1 LSVRDHCADAPAFAA
16 SGGGVAVRL
25 PGYTR
30 AVPQFELTSAFR
42 PAGDQ
47 PQAIDALERG
57 IKDELREQI
66 LLGVTGSG
74 KTYTVA
80 NVIERIQRPTL
91 VMSPNK
97 TLAAQLWAE
106 FREFFPNSA
115 VEYFV
120 SYYDFYQPEAYIPR
134 TDTYIEKDS
143 SRNDEIDRLRNS
155 ATRALLTRRDVIV
168 VASISCIYGIGSP
181 ENYLGES
188 ISLRVGESLR
198 RDILLRKLADL
209 QYSRNDTDFGR
220 SKFRVRGDVIDVQPA
235 YEQLATRIELFG
247 DTVEAIKEF
256 DPLTGEIMARRE
268 ELQVFPASHYVTP
281 QQEMD
286 RALVAIEAELEER
299 VALLES
305 RDRLLEAQR
314 LRQRTNF
321 DMEMMR
327 ETGSC
332 AGIENYS
339 RHLSNR
345 SEGQR
350 PFCLLDFLPDDAL
363 IVVDESHV
371 AVPQIDGMYKGDKA
385 RKIPLVEYGFRLPSA
400 LDNRPLTFAEW
411 DSMVGQIL
419 YVSATPG
426 PYEEGRASQVVEQ
439 IIRPTGLVD
448 PTVEVKPSE
457 GQIDDLIAQ
466 LQRRIERHERCL
478 ITTLTKKMAEDLTDY
493 LREAGIR
500 VRYLHSDIDTM
511 ERVEIIRDLRLGVF
525 DVLVGINL
533 LREGLDLPEVSFIAI
548 LDADKEGYLRG
559 YRSLIQTTGRA
570 ARNIFGHVIMYADS
584 MSDAMVRAIGET
596 DRRRAVQ
603 MRFNEAHG
611 ITPQSIVKAVYQLE
625 THRDEQ
631 SLRAAAFQEA
641 AGLPPD
647 ELLRLAKDVEKEMLR
662 AARDLEFE
670 RAAELRDR
678 LVELRRRM
686 ETEEPADLA
695 PATSA
700 AGNGHAAPGRR
711 GRYARRR

>member
-1 LSVRDHCADAPAFAA
+1 VPVFDLVAPFA
-16 SGGGVAVRL
+16 
-25 PGYTR
+25 
-30 AVPQFELTSAFR
+30 

-47 PQAIDALERG
+47 PRAIERLDG
-57 IKDELREQI
+57 GLRRGLRQQI

-80 NVIERIQRPTL
+80 NVIAAQERPTL
-91 VMSPNK
+91 VLSPNK

-106 FREFFPNSA
+106 FREFFPRNA

-143 SRNDEIDRLRNS
+143 TRNDEIDRLRNS
-155 ATRALLTRRDVIV
+155 ATRALLTRRDVVV
-168 VASISCIYGIGSP
+168 VASVSCIYGIGSP
-181 ENYLGES
+181 ENYIGES
-188 ISLRVGESLR
+188 ITLKVGESWR
-198 RDILLRKLADL
+198 RDIVLRKFADL
-209 QYSRNDTDFGR
+209 QYSRNDIDFGR
-220 SKFRVRGDVIDVQPA
+220 SRFRVRGDVVDVQPA
-235 YEQLATRIELFG
+235 YEEVATRIEFFG
-247 DTVEAIKEF
+247 DAVEAIKEF
-256 DPLTGEIMARRE
+256 DPLTGEILNRRDE
-268 ELQVFPASHYVTP
+268 VTVFPASHYVTP
-281 QQEMD
+281 AEQMKTALELIQQ
-286 RALVAIEAELEER
+286 ELEER
-299 VALLES
+299 VAQLEA
-305 RDRLLEAQR
+305 RGRLLEAQR

-327 ETGSC
+327 ETGTC

-339 RHLSNR
+339 RHLTAR
-345 SEGQR
+345 AEGQR
-350 PFCLLDFLPDDAL
+350 PFCLLDFLPNDAL
-363 IVVDESHV
+363 IIVDESHV
-371 AVPQIDGMYKGDKA
+371 AVPQIDGMYKGDRA

-411 DSMVGQIL
+411 DSMVGQII
-419 YVSATPG
+419 YTSATPG
-426 PYEEGRASQVVEQ
+426 PYEEEHATQVVEQ

-448 PTVEVKPSE
+448 PTIEVKKSE

-466 LQRRIERHERCL
+466 LRQRIVRHERCL

-493 LREAGIR
+493 LREAGIK
-500 VRYLHSDIDTM
+500 VRYLHSDIETL

-533 LREGLDLPEVSFIAI
+533 LREGLDLPEVSFIGI

-570 ARNIFGHVIMYADS
+570 ARNIFGHVVMYADNV
-584 MSDAMVRAIGET
+584 SDAMRRAIAET
-596 DRRRAVQ
+596 DRRRALQVT
-603 MRFNEAHG
+603 FNEEHG

-625 THRDEQ
+625 ARREEA
-631 SLRAAAFQEA
+631 SLRAVAFQES

-647 ELLRLAKDVEKEMLR
+647 ELLRLARDVEKEMLR

-678 LVELRRRM
+678 LTELRRRLDGVLDGKQA
-686 ETEEPADLA
+686 ELELES
-695 PATSA
+695 AT
-700 AGNGHAAPGRR
+700 NGHPPRR
-711 GRYARRR
+711 RSGNRRPVARR

>member
-1 LSVRDHCADAPAFAA
+1 VPALEIVSSFA
-16 SGGGVAVRL
+16 
-25 PGYTR
+25 
-30 AVPQFELTSAFR
+30 

-47 PQAIDALERG
+47 PAAIDALHRG
-57 IKDELREQI
+57 VEAGLREQT

-74 KTYTVA
+74 KTFTIA
-80 NVIERIQRPTL
+80 HLAERLQRPML
-91 VMSPNK
+91 VLSPNK

-106 FREFFPNSA
+106 FREFFPNNA

-120 SYYDFYQPEAYIPR
+120 SFYDFYQPEAYIPR

-188 ISLRVGESLR
+188 MQVKKGETWR

-209 QYSRNDTDFGR
+209 QYSRNDIDFGR
-220 SKFRVRGDVIDVQPA
+220 SRFRVRGDVLDVQPA
-235 YEQLATRIELFG
+235 YEEVATRIEFFG
-247 DTVEAIKEF
+247 DEIESIKEF
-256 DPLTGEIMARRE
+256 DPLTGEILAQRE
-268 ELQVFPASHYVTP
+268 EFTVFPASHYVTP
-281 QQEMD
+281 QEQMKT
-286 RALVAIEAELEER
+286 ALERIREELAERVAELE
-299 VALLES
+299 S
-305 RDRLLEAQR
+305 RGRLLEAQR
-314 LRQRTNF
+314 LLQRTNF
-321 DMEMMR
+321 DMEMMQ
-327 ETGSC
+327 ETGTC

-339 RHLSNR
+339 RHLAGR
-345 SEGQR
+345 AEGER
-350 PFCLLDFLPDDAL
+350 PFCLLDFLPEDA
-363 IVVDESHV
+363 IVVVDESHV
-371 AVPQIDGMYKGDKA
+371 AVPQIGGMFGGDRS

-411 DSMVGQIL
+411 DSMVGQVI
-419 YVSATPG
+419 YASATPG
-426 PYEEGRASQVVEQ
+426 PYEEEHSKQVVEQ

-457 GQIDDLIAQ
+457 GQIDDLLAQIAQ
-466 LQRRIERHERCL
+466 RVERKERVL

-493 LREAGIR
+493 LREAGVR

-533 LREGLDLPEVSFIAI
+533 LREGLDLPEVSFIGI

-559 YRSLIQTTGRA
+559 YRSLVQTIGRA
-570 ARNIFGHVIMYADS
+570 ARNIEGHVVMYADS
-584 MSDAMVRAIGET
+584 RSDAMERAIAET

-603 MRFNEAHG
+603 TAHNEKHG
-611 ITPQSIVKAVYQLE
+611 ITPLSIVKAVYQME
-625 THRDEQ
+625 THRDDVNVH
-631 SLRAAAFQEA
+631 AAELQEA

-647 ELLRLAKDVEKEMLR
+647 ELLRLAKEVEREMKR

-678 LVELRRRM
+678 LTQLRRRIDDP
-686 ETEEPADLA
+686 EAELA
-695 PATSA
+695 TTA
-700 AGNGHAAPGRR
+700 AERPRQQQRR
-711 GRYARRR
+711 GGRYARRR

>member
-1 LSVRDHCADAPAFAA
+1 M
-16 SGGGVAVRL
+16 GVCP

-47 PQAIDALERG
+47 PQAIEALERG

-80 NVIERIQRPTL
+80 NVIEHIQRPTL

-106 FREFFPNSA
+106 FREFFPNNA

-256 DPLTGEIMARRE
+256 DPLTGEIMAKRE

-305 RDRLLEAQR
+305 RGRLLEAQR

-339 RHLSNR
+339 RHLTNR
-345 SEGQR
+345 AEGQR

-466 LQRRIERHERCL
+466 LRRRIERHERCL

-500 VRYLHSDIDTM
+500 VRYLHSDIDTL

-533 LREGLDLPEVSFIAI
+533 LREGLDLPEVSFIGI

-603 MRFNEAHG
+603 MRFNEEHG

-625 THRDEQ
+625 SHRDEQ

-695 PATSA
+695 PATSG
-700 AGNGHAAPGRR
+700 AGNGHSALGRR

>member
-1 LSVRDHCADAPAFAA
+1 MPALELLAPFA
-16 SGGGVAVRL
+16 
-25 PGYTR
+25 
-30 AVPQFELTSAFR
+30 

-47 PQAIDALERG
+47 PAAIEALNRG
-57 IKDELREQI
+57 LTEGQREQV

-74 KTYTVA
+74 KTFTIA
-80 NVIERIQRPTL
+80 NVIAQQQRPTL
-91 VMSPNK
+91 VLSPNK

-106 FREFFPNSA
+106 FREFFPHNA

-120 SYYDFYQPEAYIPR
+120 SFYDFYQPEAYIPR

-188 ISLRVGESLR
+188 ITVKVGESWR
-198 RDILLRKLADL
+198 RDIMLRKFSDL
-209 QYSRNDTDFGR
+209 QYARNDMDFGR
-220 SKFRVRGDVIDVQPA
+220 SRFRVRGDVVDVQPA
-235 YEQLATRIELFG
+235 YEEVATRVEFMG
-247 DTVEAIKEF
+247 DTIESIKDF
-256 DPLTGEIMARRE
+256 DPLTGEILTMRE
-268 ELQVFPASHYVTP
+268 ELTVFPASHYVTP
-281 QQEMD
+281 QEQMN
-286 RALVAIEAELEER
+286 RALVSIEAELEER
-299 VALLES
+299 VTLLDQ
-305 RDRLLEAQR
+305 RGRLLEAQR

-327 ETGSC
+327 ETGTC

-339 RHLSNR
+339 RHLSAR

-350 PFCLLDFLPDDAL
+350 PFCLLDFLPEDSL

-371 AVPQIDGMYKGDKA
+371 AVPQIDGMNKGDRA

-411 DSMVGQIL
+411 DSMIGQII

-426 PYEEGRASQVVEQ
+426 PYEEEHASQKVEQ

-448 PTVEVKPSE
+448 PTIEVKESH
-457 GQIDDLIAQ
+457 GQIDDLITQ
-466 LQRRIERHERCL
+466 MRLRIEKHERCL

-493 LREAGIR
+493 LREAGIK

-559 YRSLIQTTGRA
+559 YRSLIQTIGRA
-570 ARNIFGHVIMYADS
+570 ARNVFGHVVMYGDRTS
-584 MSDAMVRAIGET
+584 EAMERAIAET
-596 DRRRAVQ
+596 DRRRAIQVQ
-603 MRFNEAHG
+603 HNIDND
-611 ITPQSIVKAVYQLE
+611 ITPLSIVKAVYQME
-625 THRDEQ
+625 SHRDQQ

-641 AGLPPD
+641 SGLPPD
-647 ELLRLAKDVEKEMLR
+647 EVLRLAKDVEKEMLR

-678 LVELRRRM
+678 LVELRRRL
-686 ETEEPADLA
+686 EGKDEPVPVGAQAQA
-695 PATSA
+695 P
-700 AGNGHAAPGRR
+700 PR
-711 GRYARRR
+711 GRYRPRSR

>member
-1 LSVRDHCADAPAFAA
+1 MPTFQLAAPF
-16 SGGGVAVRL
+16 V
-25 PGYTR
+25 
-30 AVPQFELTSAFR
+30 

-47 PQAIDALERG
+47 PAAIEALDRG
-57 IKDELREQI
+57 VSQGMREQT

-74 KTYTVA
+74 KTFTVA
-80 NVIERIQRPTL
+80 HLIQRQQRPTL
-91 VMSPNK
+91 VLSPNK

-106 FREFFPNSA
+106 FREFFPDNA

-120 SYYDFYQPEAYIPR
+120 SYYDYYQPEAYIPR

-143 SRNDEIDRLRNS
+143 SRNEEIDRLRNS

-188 ISLRVGESLR
+188 LAVKRGESIR

-209 QYSRNDTDFGR
+209 QYSRNDQDFGR
-220 SKFRVRGDVIDVQPA
+220 SRFRVRGDVVDVQPA
-235 YEQLATRIELFG
+235 YEEVATRIEFFG
-247 DTVEAIKEF
+247 DDIESLKDF
-256 DPLTGEIMARRE
+256 DPLTGEILAVRDE
-268 ELQVFPASHYVTP
+268 FQVFPASHYVTP
-281 QQEMD
+281 REQMITALEHIDQE
-286 RALVAIEAELEER
+286 LIER
-299 VALLES
+299 VEWLEAHG
-305 RDRLLEAQR
+305 RLLEAQR
-314 LRQRTNF
+314 LKQRTTF

-339 RHLSNR
+339 RHLSGR
-345 SEGQR
+345 AEGER
-350 PFCLLDFLPDDAL
+350 PHCLLDFMPEDTLV
-363 IVVDESHV
+363 VVDESHV
-371 AVPQIDGMYKGDKA
+371 AVPQIGAMYGGDRS

-411 DSMVGQIL
+411 DSMVGQII

-426 PYEEGRASQVVEQ
+426 PYEEQHSAQVVEQ

-448 PTVEVKPSE
+448 PQVEVRASE
-457 GQIDDLIAQ
+457 GQIDDLLGEIR
-466 LQRRIERHERCL
+466 LRTERGERTL

-493 LREAGIR
+493 LRETGVK
-500 VRYLHSDIDTM
+500 VRYLHSDIDTL

-533 LREGLDLPEVSFIAI
+533 LREGLDLPEVSLIAI

-559 YRSLIQTTGRA
+559 YRSLIQTIGRA
-570 ARNIFGHVIMYADS
+570 ARNVNGQVIMYADRVS
-584 MSDAMVRAIGET
+584 EAMEQALGET
-596 DRRRAVQ
+596 ERRRTLQTAW
-603 MRFNEAHG
+603 NEQHG
-611 ITPQSIVKAVYQLE
+611 ITPQTIVKAVHNLE
-625 THRDEQ
+625 THREEQ
-631 SLRAAAFQEA
+631 IGRAAAFQEA

-647 ELLRLAKDVEKEMLR
+647 ELLRLAKDVEREMKR

-678 LVELRRRM
+678 LTALRRHM
-686 ETEEPADLA
+686 DGEPAE
-695 PATSA
+695 PAGAS
-700 AGNGHAAPGRR
+700 GSR
-711 GRYARRR
+711 GRPRRRRQGP

>member
-1 LSVRDHCADAPAFAA
+1 
-16 SGGGVAVRL
+16 
-25 PGYTR
+25 
-30 AVPQFELTSAFR
+30 VPNFELVASFA

-47 PQAIDALERG
+47 PAAIKNLERG
-57 IKDELREQI
+57 LREGLREQT

-74 KTYTVA
+74 KTFSIA
-80 NVIERIQRPTL
+80 NVIEQQGRPTL
-91 VMSPNK
+91 VLSPNK

-106 FREFFPNSA
+106 FREFFPKNA

-120 SYYDFYQPEAYIPR
+120 SYYDFYQPEAYIAR

-168 VASISCIYGIGSP
+168 VASVSCIYGIGSP

-188 ISLRVGESLR
+188 INVKVGETWR

-209 QYSRNDTDFGR
+209 QYSRNDMDFGR
-220 SKFRVRGDVIDVQPA
+220 SRFRVRGDVLDVQPA
-235 YEQLATRIELFG
+235 YEQIATRIEFFG
-247 DTVEAIKEF
+247 EEIESIKDF
-256 DPLTGEIMARRE
+256 DPLTGEILVQRD
-268 ELQVFPASHYVTP
+268 ELTVFPASHYVTP
-281 QQEMD
+281 AQQMKS
-286 RALVAIEAELEER
+286 ALTNIEEELEER
-299 VALLES
+299 VLLLES
-305 RDRLLEAQR
+305 RGRLLEAQR

-327 ETGSC
+327 ETGTC

-339 RHLSNR
+339 RHLSGR
-345 SEGQR
+345 APGER
-350 PFCLLDFLPDDAL
+350 PFCLLDFLPEDAL
-363 IVVDESHV
+363 VVVDESHV
-371 AVPQIDGMYKGDKA
+371 AVPQIDGMYKGDRA

-411 DSMVGQIL
+411 DSMVSQIL

-426 PYEEGRASQVVEQ
+426 AYEEEHARQTVEQ

-448 PTVEVKPSE
+448 PTLEVKQSE

-466 LQRRIERHERCL
+466 LRRRIERRERSL

-493 LREAGIR
+493 LREAGIK
-500 VRYLHSDIDTM
+500 VRYLHSDIDTL

-533 LREGLDLPEVSFIAI
+533 LREGLDLPEVSFIGI

-559 YRSLIQTTGRA
+559 YRSLIQTIGRA
-570 ARNIFGHVIMYADS
+570 ARNVFGHVIMYADRE
-584 MSDAMVRAIGET
+584 SDAMARAIAET
-596 DRRRAVQ
+596 DRRRALQVT
-603 MRFNEAHG
+603 FNEEHG

-625 THRDEQ
+625 AHRGEI
-631 SLRAAAFQEA
+631 STRAAAFQEA

-678 LVELRRRM
+678 LVELRRRLDGK
-686 ETEEPADLA
+686 EDPPEPA
-695 PATSA
+695 A
-700 AGNGHAAPGRR
+700 AGAGDGYRARPGRR
-711 GRYARRR
+711 RGGRYH

>member
-1 LSVRDHCADAPAFAA
+1 MPALELLAP
-16 SGGGVAVRL
+16 
-25 PGYTR
+25 
-30 AVPQFELTSAFR
+30 FE

-47 PQAIDALERG
+47 PAAITALNRG
-57 IKDELREQI
+57 LTEGQREQI

-74 KTYTVA
+74 KTFTIA
-80 NVIERIQRPTL
+80 NVIAEQQRPTL
-91 VMSPNK
+91 VLSPNK

-106 FREFFPNSA
+106 FREFFPKNA

-155 ATRALLTRRDVIV
+155 ATRALLTRRDVVV

-188 ISLRVGESLR
+188 ITVKRGESWR
-198 RDILLRKLADL
+198 RDILLRKLSDL
-209 QYSRNDTDFGR
+209 QYARNDMDFGR
-220 SKFRVRGDVIDVQPA
+220 TRFRVRGDVVDVQPA
-235 YEQLATRIELFG
+235 YEEIATRIEFMG
-247 DTVEAIKEF
+247 DTVESIKDF
-256 DPLTGEIMARRE
+256 DALTGEILTMRD
-268 ELQVFPASHYVTP
+268 ELTVFPATHYVTP
-281 QQEMD
+281 QEQME
-286 RALVAIEAELEER
+286 RALVTIEAELEER
-299 VALLES
+299 VKLLET
-305 RDRLLEAQR
+305 RGRLLEAQR

-327 ETGSC
+327 ETGTC

-339 RHLSNR
+339 RHLSGR
-345 SEGQR
+345 AQGER
-350 PFCLLDFLPDDAL
+350 PHCLLDFLPDDAL
-363 IVVDESHV
+363 LIVDESHV
-371 AVPQIDGMYKGDKA
+371 AVPQIDGMNKGDRA

-411 DSMVGQIL
+411 DSMIGQII

-426 PYEEGRASQVVEQ
+426 PYEEGRATQVVEQ

-448 PTVEVKPSE
+448 PTIEVKESH

-466 LQRRIERHERCL
+466 MRRRIERHERCL

-493 LREAGIR
+493 LREAGIK
-500 VRYLHSDIDTM
+500 VRYLHSDIDTL

-533 LREGLDLPEVSFIAI
+533 LREGLDLPEVSFIGI

-559 YRSLIQTTGRA
+559 YRSLIQTIGRA
-570 ARNIFGHVIMYADS
+570 ARNVFGHVVMYADRT
-584 MSDAMVRAIGET
+584 SDAMEKAIAET
-596 DRRRAVQ
+596 DRRRAIQV
-603 MRFNEAHG
+603 AHNVAND
-611 ITPQSIVKAVYQLE
+611 ITPLSIVKAVYQME
-625 THRDEQ
+625 SHRDQQ

-647 ELLRLAKDVEKEMLR
+647 EVLRLAKDVEKEMLR

-678 LVELRRRM
+678 LVELRRRL
-686 ETEEPADLA
+686 EGEEEPE
-695 PATSA
+695 PAQT
-700 AGNGHAAPGRR
+700 HR
-711 GRYARRR
+711 GRGRPVHSR